1 MKGFTL
7 LELLI
12 VIGIVIILIGV
23 TIAALNPA
31 RQMRQAN
38 TATRWANVTA
48 IANAVAQKIINDGGS
63 WNCTKCTTTDS
74 DILIASGSG
83 NCDLCSCLV
92 PDYLGSLPSDPTAGS
107 PAGQV
112 TNCTVSYDTNYKI
125 HWSTTTP
132 GVYPRVTVT
141 AAQDTTISV
150 TR

>member
-48 IANAVAQKIINDGGS
+48 IANAVAQKIINEGGS
-63 WNCTKCTTTDS
+63 WVCTGCSVTTTPVRIS
-74 DILIASGSG
+74 STAC
-83 NCDLCSCLV
+83 NLCSCLV
-92 PDYLGSLPSDPTAGS
+92 TDYLGSLPSDPTAGS

-112 TNCTVSYDTNYKI
+112 TNCGASYDTSYDI
-125 HWSTTTP
+125 SWSTTTP